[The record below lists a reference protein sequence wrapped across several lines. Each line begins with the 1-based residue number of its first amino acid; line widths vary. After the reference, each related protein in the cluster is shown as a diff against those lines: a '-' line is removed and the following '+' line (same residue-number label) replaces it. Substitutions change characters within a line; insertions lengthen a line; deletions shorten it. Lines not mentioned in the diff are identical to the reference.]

1 MENKNLTLVQ
11 RVVAPTSG
19 FFKKI
24 RTIGL
29 FLAAI
34 GGAIIAAPVSLP
46 AIIVTVAG
54 YLTVAGGVMT
64 AVSQTTVEGE

>member
-11 RVVAPTSG
+11 RVAAPVSG

-29 FLAAI
+29 VLVAI

-46 AIIVTVAG
+46 AIIVTAAG